1 MGKGKLVE
9 TSFPFPI
16 PLPFQK
22 LWVGV
27 WEKRNCKGK
36 RYKNY

>member
-9 TSFPFPI
+9 TSFPFPM

-22 LWVGV
+22 LWVGD
-27 WEKRNCKGK
+27 KLKIRLLIIL
-36 RYKNY
+36 